1 MTEAEMLKWAGQ
13 GLLVGV
19 VAMAAVTELARGKI
33 YNWLTYPAIL
43 AGLALGAAR
52 GAAAGDGAWDGL
64 ADSALGFGFGF
75 GVLFLAY
82 VLGGMGGGD
91 VKLMGAVGAF
101 LGWPG
106 ALYATFY
113 SFLVAAVIGLVTMV
127 WRGQTWA
134 VLQRL
139 GVGIRLLA
147 VPGVRA
153 EEAVPPGALRVPFGL
168 AACIG
173 SVWWMAEAY
182 AGRSLWETVM
192 RL

>member
-1 MTEAEMLKWAGQ
+1 VTEILDGVA
-13 GLLVGV
+13 GV
-19 VAMAAVTELARGKI
+19 VLAGVVVTAATTELSRGRI

-52 GAAAGDGAWDGL
+52 GAAGGAAWDGFVS
-64 ADSALGFGFGF
+64 SAVGFAFGF

-113 SFLVAAVIGLVTMV
+113 SFLVAAAIGLVMMV
-127 WRGQTWA
+127 WRGQTRA
-134 VLQRL
+134 VLRRL
-139 GVGIRLLA
+139 GVGLRLLA

-153 EEAVPPGALRVPFGL
+153 EEAVPPGSLQVPFGL

-173 SVWWMAEAY
+173 SIWWMAESL
-182 AGRSLWETVM
+182 AGRSLWETVTG
-192 RL
+192 LV